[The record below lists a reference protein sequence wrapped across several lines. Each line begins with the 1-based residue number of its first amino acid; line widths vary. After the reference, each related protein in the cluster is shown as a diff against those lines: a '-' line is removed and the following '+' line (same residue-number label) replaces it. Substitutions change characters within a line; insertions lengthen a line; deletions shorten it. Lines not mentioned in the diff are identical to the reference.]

1 MFQNKKIRIFVRN
14 KARYNPASKEYG
26 FLHVDVANY
35 AGTTIG
41 NIKENV
47 KKQCRNSLKLDD
59 LFLNNEKLSDERSVA
74 HYNLEDGTILE
85 SASNPFWVTC
95 LFIKQYEVEQT
106 KLNNPNDKAIQAWTT
121 KSANRKKTLLSV
133 LLNSKNEFQGQPPHF
148 PTLDDFVIFLER
160 LNKKGARMNPLF
172 TQRDLQDMHDDFVS
186 NFIDQSNDPLG
197 TFIQQHAVRLGLK
210 QQGLAGPLDNRV
222 QNAARNNSKPVGNLN
237 RNMNNPGLDRNTN
250 NPRPAR
256 VVNNPIDNPG
266 QKPANNNRGGRRK
279 KERLCDDCED
289 LAAEVYCP
297 ECQNATGG
305 QGLSLCQNCS
315 NTIHR
320 GATRRSHQLQDIDV
334 APKVTKPYVPHAF
347 KAPFSI
353 LLALYSGMTETP
365 RVLSMTE
372 DEIKNR
378 GQPLTDT
385 DLSDKQNGRYV
396 GGFECIENS
405 LIAKHFVQREDS
417 AYPTY
422 ALTESGHQLA
432 TKLFRYQQS
441 VQRFL
446 RSHDFPTVPHDV
458 STICGTRKVC
468 LIIDEQERDKNRF
481 LQLADQWGIDAQV
494 RSLPAGDYI
503 WILTPPLP
511 GPDVKY
517 DQRQPSLEKVLPFIV
532 ERKGWEDLDDSVRT
546 KRFHKQVLRMLGCGL
561 PNCFYLMEGSI
572 SSLRYRT
579 DQQQQK
585 LKDELENIFLHNG
598 FYINYTAS
606 WFKSA
611 TWLKWFTVLL
621 SAAVNKGLFR
631 DHCLMYNEFVR
642 RANVQPKSTVIPQ
655 TDFRQTTNTVW
666 LDQQFIDN
674 IFRESRGLQT
684 TVESVKEELHKPTNK
699 QLLILQGLEAYNK
712 RRQTLQNKCLVDT
725 HDNLENTE
733 DLVQDRF
740 TTNAYNMVHYDI
752 MCYRQL
758 QIQVFAHVYIVRT
771 ENNQD
776 TKKIRDQMNNNNG
789 ESTSRRADD
798 TDNQPADVDTE
809 EFMMQQALAKSRQEE
824 TDLPTCT
831 SGLLKKNPK
840 KGIPS
845 ATPSRKRSP
854 KTSKNPKLVNTGSS
868 VRGEAE
874 RVDSEDED
882 LKRALEL
889 SRQCAYDL
897 ELNQPRCS
905 RSDEKTKPC
914 FTITTGNVPHSDT
927 AIPTNVGMS
936 DSQDEELQKILE
948 MSKKEIKKNLPVF
961 SSDSQDKELQRVLE
975 LSTLDQSPIRH
986 GKLVPKCNQGIK
998 RTFVTNDCEDKELQ
1012 KVIKLSSLEQSFV
1025 DNPEQLCVDNLE
1037 QSCVDNLEELCVN
1050 NFEESYVDNSV
1061 DQYGFD
1067 TKYNVDKTVRN
1078 ETFEGKVNQHVLDG
1092 AEEMRLALTQS
1103 YPSNQC
1109 NRIGTNVETL
1119 SEEEQIRLAI
1129 EQSKM
1134 EISVHNTNSI
1144 ESKKTEIPVLYP
1156 NSEESIKTKQTHLGS
1171 DDVSDNKIKE
1181 DVILIDSQG
1190 TDYSDSCV
1198 EILDGDSPL
1207 ESYCDDGM
1215 PIYQSPS
1222 DEQFEDMSQ
1231 EHQRKACEVESISNK
1246 EDENV
1251 NHQGTFQIE
1260 NSFQLTKTIVS
1271 NEKTGETILQEA
1283 KETILQESRETILQ
1297 ESRETIL
1304 QEYKNDNG
1312 YDCELKGLD
1321 NVQVNNLQ
1329 HGKVLVEDTQEDSDN
1344 EDLFPSINVPES
1356 TGLND
1361 ICTDED
1367 DIDVI
1372 PPSPDKESPMTSKR
1386 LSAGITP
1393 KQSLKMITRN
1403 IKYGDSQQKDICHDR
1418 NLETSH
1424 DSDLETSHASDLE
1437 TSHASDL
1444 ETSHA
1449 SDLETCHACDL
1460 QTATLGEQTQQS
1472 QSVSLLLGF
1481 VDDIETEHSNEGEG
1495 CESQYTIQSGCKLE
1509 NEIQNGDYLSGNVIA
1524 SQFKIE
1530 NYDKI
1535 VNIKK
1540 ETDNYSFEICKTKVK
1555 IEKEPCNHNV
1565 DFFHGDKSSLGAR
1578 IKSEKILNEYPSM
1591 DSGESKS
1598 AAIVSHI
1605 DDEEF
1610 ARKIQEQINRELEQ
1624 EEYLKHDLKRRQTS
1638 MGQRIEKR
1646 VNKWDNKNPESV
1658 CLPNQIENEI
1668 LNFET
1673 QSDSTESFEQTDE
1686 EMARQLQERLDKGYY
1701 SPDQEEITE
1710 KRNLRKRKHSMIS
1723 ASSNETHEPS
1733 ETLISLQE
1741 VISQHDVE
1749 ENIRIKLRREQ
1760 EDLELA
1766 QTLLEQDQDQIGTFT
1781 DQESQEKRD
1790 LELAQKIN
1798 NNDRVSSDDNDQ
1810 WRIQQEKADEELARK
1825 LADDDKKETATNSV
1839 SSQPLFSQH
1848 EEDNYPMLNT
1858 QAAVE
1863 QIWDRR
1869 LKAIQRSKTDLQTQL
1884 QEVRQSQN
1892 VKYRGHSGSN
1902 FTSPRK
1908 QSFPETSYAKT
1919 PVRASTSSNSSFV
1932 KANTSSGITLATRT
1946 FDNSTKKSPKT
1957 CSSSWQPVSVD
1968 GDSLPSLSENDA
1980 ITISPPHSPVEKK
1993 KPFSFTSASS
2003 AAGNPHSSQPIAGTS
2018 YINQN
2023 TSLPFKHTAF
2033 DSSQSISSS
2042 ISSSQISGNM
2052 ANVTCGNCH
2061 QKGHNRKWPQ
2071 CPNYHSYEE
2080 TQRRQ
2085 KQEDDKKKR
2094 IEDEQ
2099 HREQQTRD
2107 ELERHKTTLTLIA
2120 AQIEQEKDG
2129 LDRTIKKM
2137 TKKGKKRK

>member
-1 MFQNKKIRIFVRN
+1 MAAHLLQQEYASATFV
-14 KARYNPASKEYG
+14 KEKG
-26 FLHVDVANY
+26 SL
-35 AGTTIG
+35 
-41 NIKENV
+41 NV

-106 KLNNPNDKAIQAWTT
+106 KLNNPNDKAIQGWTT
-121 KSANRKKTLLSV
+121 KSFNRKKTLLSV

-160 LNKKGARMNPLF
+160 LNKKGARMNPLY

-210 QQGLAGPLDNRV
+210 QPGFPVPLNNRAL
-222 QNAARNNSKPVGNLN
+222 NTARNNPKPV
-237 RNMNNPGLDRNTN
+237 RNINNPGLARN
-250 NPRPAR
+250 
-256 VVNNPIDNPG
+256 VNNPIDNPG
-266 QKPANNNRGGRRK
+266 QKPANNNHGGRRK
-279 KERLCDDCED
+279 KARLCDDCEERE
-289 LAAEVYCP
+289 AEVYCP

-320 GATRRSHQLQDIDV
+320 GAARRGHQLQDIDV
-334 APKVTKPYVPHAF
+334 APKVNKPYVPHAF

-365 RVLSMTE
+365 HVLSMTE
-372 DEIKNR
+372 DQIKNR

-396 GGFECIENS
+396 GGFECIENC

-417 AYPTY
+417 ANPTY

-446 RSHDFPTVPHDV
+446 RSHDFPTVPHDA
-458 STICGTRKVC
+458 STVCGTRKVC
-468 LIIDEQERDKNRF
+468 LIIDEQERDKDRF

-503 WILTPPLP
+503 WILTPPLQ

-561 PNCFYLMEGSI
+561 PYCFYLMEGSI

-579 DQQQQK
+579 YQQQQK

-631 DHCLMYNEFVR
+631 DHFQMYNEFVR

-666 LDQQFIDN
+666 SDQQFIDN

-684 TVESVKEELHKPTNK
+684 TVDSVKEELHTPTYK

-712 RRQTLQNKCLVDT
+712 KRQTLQNKCLVDT
-725 HDNLENTE
+725 CDDLKNTE

-752 MCYRQL
+752 MCFRQL
-758 QIQVFAHVYIVRT
+758 QIQVFSHVYIVRT

-776 TKKIRDQMNNNNG
+776 TKKIRDQMNNNNDVN
-789 ESTSRRADD
+789 TSRRADT
-798 TDNQPADVDTE
+798 TDHQPADVDPE
-809 EFMMQQALAKSRQEE
+809 EFMMQQVLAKSRQEE
-824 TDLPTCT
+824 HGLSTCT
-831 SGLLKKNPK
+831 GGLLRKTPK
-840 KGIPS
+840 KSVSS
-845 ATPSRKRSP
+845 ATTSRKRSP
-854 KTSKNPKLVNTGSS
+854 KTSKENSNHVNTGSS
-868 VRGEAE
+868 IRLDTE
-874 RVDSEDED
+874 REDSEDED

-889 SRQCAYDL
+889 SRQCANDL
-897 ELNQPRCS
+897 ELDQPRGS
-905 RSDEKTKPC
+905 RSDKNMKPC
-914 FTITTGNVPHSDT
+914 TTIYSGNEPNTNTIIS
-927 AIPTNVGMS
+927 TNVGMS
-936 DSQDEELQKILE
+936 DSQDEELQKVLE
-948 MSKKEIKKNLPVF
+948 MSKEDIKKKQTVL
-961 SSDSQDKELQRVLE
+961 SSDSQDREFQRALE
-975 LSTLDQSPIRH
+975 LSTLEQSSISH
-986 GKLVPKCNQGIK
+986 GNNVPLCLQGIN
-998 RTFVTNDCEDKELQ
+998 RTAMTSDCKNEELQ
-1012 KVIKLSSLEQSFV
+1012 KVIKLSSLKQSFV
-1025 DNPEQLCVDNLE
+1025 
-1037 QSCVDNLEELCVN
+1037 N
-1050 NFEESYVDNSV
+1050 NSL
-1061 DQYGFD
+1061 DQYVFD
-1067 TKYNVDKTVRN
+1067 TRYNVDKTVKN
-1078 ETFEGKVNQHVLDG
+1078 DNFEGKVNQHVLDG

-1103 YPSNQC
+1103 FPSSQC
-1109 NRIGTNVETL
+1109 HRIGINVEAL
-1119 SEEEQIRLAI
+1119 SEEEQLQLAI

-1134 EISVHNTNSI
+1134 EISVPNTNSI
-1144 ESKKTEIPVLYP
+1144 ESKKTEISVSNV
-1156 NSEESIKTKQTHLGS
+1156 NSIESRKTKQTNLGLV
-1171 DDVSDNKIKE
+1171 DIDCVSDNKIKE

-1198 EILDGDSPL
+1198 EILEADSQL

-1222 DEQFEDMSQ
+1222 HEQFEDVSQ
-1231 EHQRKACEVESISNK
+1231 EIQSEGCQVESISSK
-1246 EDENV
+1246 AVENI
-1251 NHQGTFQIE
+1251 NHQGILLTE
-1260 NSFQLTKTIVS
+1260 NSLQP
-1271 NEKTGETILQEA
+1271 EKVNIGKRKSGETILE
-1283 KETILQESRETILQ
+1283 EC
-1297 ESRETIL
+1297 
-1304 QEYKNDNG
+1304 KNGNLDG
-1312 YDCELKGLD
+1312 CELKGLD
-1321 NVQVNNLQ
+1321 TVQVNDLQ
-1329 HGKVLVEDTQEDSDN
+1329 HGNVLVEDSQEDSDN
-1344 EDLFPSINVPES
+1344 EDLFPDTDVPES
-1356 TGLND
+1356 VGLND
-1361 ICTDED
+1361 ICTEDD

-1372 PPSPDKESPMTSKR
+1372 PPSPNNESLMTSKR
-1386 LSAGITP
+1386 FSKGRTP
-1393 KQSLKMITRN
+1393 KQSLKMISKN
-1403 IKYGDSQQKDICHDR
+1403 INCGNSKQKDICHD
-1418 NLETSH
+1418 
-1424 DSDLETSHASDLE
+1424 SDLDTSHASDL
-1437 TSHASDL
+1437 
-1444 ETSHA
+1444 
-1449 SDLETCHACDL
+1449 
-1460 QTATLGEQTQQS
+1460 QTATFEEHTQPS

-1481 VDDIETEHSNEGEG
+1481 VDAMETEHSNEGEG
-1495 CESQYTIQSGCKLE
+1495 CESQYRIQSGCKSE
-1509 NEIQNGDYLSGNVIA
+1509 NETPDGDSFSENGNACG
-1524 SQFKIE
+1524 FKIK
-1530 NYDKI
+1530 NAKDI
-1535 VNIKK
+1535 VNVKK
-1540 ETDNYSFEICKTKVK
+1540 EPDYNSGEACETKVK
-1555 IEKEPCNHNV
+1555 VEKELCNHNV
-1565 DFFHGDKSSLGAR
+1565 DFVYGDENELLKSSLSVR
-1578 IKSEKILNEYPSM
+1578 IKSEKIFNDHLSVNSVEI
-1591 DSGESKS
+1591 KS
-1598 AAIVSHI
+1598 TAIVSHI

-1624 EEYLKHDLKRRQTS
+1624 EEVLKHELRMRQTS
-1638 MGQRIEKR
+1638 LGQRIEKR
-1646 VNKWDNKNPESV
+1646 VNKWDNQNPESV
-1658 CLPNQIENEI
+1658 SAPKQIENEV
-1668 LNFET
+1668 LNVET
-1673 QSDSTESFEQTDE
+1673 QSDNAQSFVQRDE
-1686 EMARQLQERLDKGYY
+1686 EMARQLQERLNKGDY
-1701 SPDQEEITE
+1701 SEYQDDITE
-1710 KRNLRKRKHSMIS
+1710 KRNLRKRKHNVIS
-1723 ASSNETHEPS
+1723 TSNNETQEPS
-1733 ETLISLQE
+1733 EILISLQD

-1749 ENIRIKLRREQ
+1749 ENIRIKLKREQ

-1766 QTLLEQDQDQIGTFT
+1766 QTMQEQNHNKIGTFT
-1781 DQESQEKRD
+1781 DKEIQEKRD
-1790 LELAQKIN
+1790 LELAKKIHKN
-1798 NNDRVSSDDNDQ
+1798 GRDDFSSVVVNSDDNDE
-1810 WRIQQEKADEELARK
+1810 WRFQQEKADEELARK
-1825 LADDDKKETATNSV
+1825 LADSDKKEIATNSV
-1839 SSQPLFSQH
+1839 SSQPQFSQH
-1848 EEDNYPMLNT
+1848 EQENYPMLNT

-1892 VKYRGHSGSN
+1892 VRYRGHSGSSY
-1902 FTSPRK
+1902 TMPIE
-1908 QSFPETSYAKT
+1908 QSLPETSNVKT
-1919 PVRASTSSNSSFV
+1919 PVRAAAEAAERFKGSNNTPSQKTLFARPSTSSSSNASFLE
-1932 KANTSSGITLATRT
+1932 ATTSSGTTSVTGT
-1946 FDNSTKKSPKT
+1946 FDYSTKKAVKT
-1957 CSSSWQPVSVD
+1957 GSTSWQKSVFSVD
-1968 GDSLPSLSENDA
+1968 EESLPNLSDDDA
-1980 ITISPPHSPVEKK
+1980 ITISPPYSPVEKK
-1993 KPFSFTSASS
+1993 KPFSFPSSSS
-2003 AAGNPHSSQPIAGTS
+2003 AAGNPNSSQHIAGTS
-2018 YINQN
+2018 YHNQY
-2023 TSLPFKHTAF
+2023 TSSPLKNSAF
-2033 DSSQSISSS
+2033 DSSFSSS

-2107 ELERHKTTLTLIA
+2107 ELVNI
-2120 AQIEQEKDG
+2120 
-2129 LDRTIKKM
+2129 
-2137 TKKGKKRK
+2137 

>member
-1 MFQNKKIRIFVRN
+1 MFQNKKIRIF
-14 KARYNPASKEYG
+14 
-26 FLHVDVANY
+26 
-35 AGTTIG
+35 
-41 NIKENV
+41 NV

-106 KLNNPNDKAIQAWTT
+106 KLNNPSDKAIQGWTT
-121 KSANRKKTLLSV
+121 KSFNRKKTLLSV

-160 LNKKGARMNPLF
+160 LNKKGARMNPLY

-210 QQGLAGPLDNRV
+210 QPGFPVPLNNRAL
-222 QNAARNNSKPVGNLN
+222 NTARNNPKPV
-237 RNMNNPGLDRNTN
+237 RNINNPGLARN
-250 NPRPAR
+250 
-256 VVNNPIDNPG
+256 VNNPIDNPG
-266 QKPANNNRGGRRK
+266 QKPANNRGGRRK
-279 KERLCDDCED
+279 KARLCDDCEERE
-289 LAAEVYCP
+289 AEVYCP

-320 GATRRSHQLQDIDV
+320 GAARRSHQLQDIDV
-334 APKVTKPYVPHAF
+334 APKVNKPYVPHAF

-372 DEIKNR
+372 DQIKNR

-396 GGFECIENS
+396 GGFECIENC

-446 RSHDFPTVPHDV
+446 RSHDFPTVPHDA
-458 STICGTRKVC
+458 STVCGTRKVC
-468 LIIDEQERDKNRF
+468 LIIDEQERDKDRF
-481 LQLADQWGIDAQV
+481 LQLADQSGIDAQV

-503 WILTPPLP
+503 WILTPPLQ

-561 PNCFYLMEGSI
+561 PYCFYLMEGSI

-585 LKDELENIFLHNG
+585 LKDVLENIFLHNG
-598 FYINYTAS
+598 FYITYTAS

-631 DHCLMYNEFVR
+631 DHCQMYNEFVR

-666 LDQQFIDN
+666 SDQQFIDN

-684 TVESVKEELHKPTNK
+684 TVDSVKEELHTPTYK
-699 QLLILQGLEAYNK
+699 QLLILQGLEVYNK
-712 RRQTLQNKCLVDT
+712 KRQTLQNKCLVDT
-725 HDNLENTE
+725 CDDPKNTE

-740 TTNAYNMVHYDI
+740 TTNAYSMVHYDI

-758 QIQVFAHVYIVRT
+758 QIQVFTHVYIVRT

-776 TKKIRDQMNNNNG
+776 TKKIRDQMNNNNDVN
-789 ESTSRRADD
+789 TNKRAEDAD
-798 TDNQPADVDTE
+798 YQPADVDTE
-809 EFMMQQALAKSRQEE
+809 EFMMQQALAKSRQDEPG
-824 TDLPTCT
+824 LSTCK
-831 SGLLKKNPK
+831 SGPLRKTPK
-840 KGIPS
+840 KGVPC
-845 ATPSRKRSP
+845 ATISRKRSP
-854 KTSKNPKLVNTGSS
+854 KTSKQNSKHVNTGSS
-868 VRGEAE
+868 IRGDTE
-874 RVDSEDED
+874 REDSEDED

-889 SRQCAYDL
+889 SRQCANDL
-897 ELNQPRCS
+897 ELDQPRGS
-905 RSDEKTKPC
+905 RLDKNMKSCTTK
-914 FTITTGNVPHSDT
+914 TTGNECT
-927 AIPTNVGMS
+927 IITTNVGMS

-948 MSKKEIKKNLPVF
+948 ISKQDIKKNQTVL
-961 SSDSQDKELQRVLE
+961 SSDSQDREVQRALE
-975 LSTLDQSPIRH
+975 LSTLEQSSISY
-986 GKLVPKCNQGIK
+986 GNNVPLCLQGIN
-998 RTFVTNDCEDKELQ
+998 RTAMTSDCENEEIQ

-1025 DNPEQLCVDNLE
+1025 
-1037 QSCVDNLEELCVN
+1037 N
-1050 NFEESYVDNSV
+1050 NSL
-1061 DQYGFD
+1061 DQYEFD

-1078 ETFEGKVNQHVLDG
+1078 GTFEGKINQRVLDG
-1092 AEEMRLALTQS
+1092 AEEMRLALTQNLPS
-1103 YPSNQC
+1103 YQC
-1109 NRIGTNVETL
+1109 NRIEINVEAM
-1119 SEEEQIRLAI
+1119 SEEEQLRLAI

-1134 EISVHNTNSI
+1134 EISVPNTNSI
-1144 ESKKTEIPVLYP
+1144 ESKKTEISVLNI
-1156 NSEESIKTKQTHLGS
+1156 NSIERRKTKQTNLGS
-1171 DDVSDNKIKE
+1171 VDIDFVSNNIIKE

-1198 EILDGDSPL
+1198 EILDTDSQL
-1207 ESYCDDGM
+1207 ESYCADGV

-1222 DEQFEDMSQ
+1222 HEQFEDVSQ
-1231 EHQRKACEVESISNK
+1231 ENQSEGCQVESISSK
-1246 EDENV
+1246 AVENM
-1251 NHQGTFQIE
+1251 NHQGTFLTE
-1260 NSFQLTKTIVS
+1260 NSLQP
-1271 NEKTGETILQEA
+1271 EKVNIGKRKSGETILVEC
-1283 KETILQESRETILQ
+1283 
-1297 ESRETIL
+1297 
-1304 QEYKNDNG
+1304 KNDNLYG
-1312 YDCELKGLD
+1312 CELKGLD
-1321 NVQVNNLQ
+1321 NVQVNDLQ
-1329 HGKVLVEDTQEDSDN
+1329 HGKVLVEDSQVDSDN
-1344 EDLFPSINVPES
+1344 EDLFPDTDVPES
-1356 TGLND
+1356 LGLND

-1372 PPSPDKESPMTSKR
+1372 PPSPDNESPMTSKR
-1386 LSAGITP
+1386 FSTGITP
-1393 KQSLKMITRN
+1393 RQSLKMISKN
-1403 IKYGDSQQKDICHDR
+1403 IDYGNSKQKDI
-1418 NLETSH
+1418 SH
-1424 DSDLETSHASDLE
+1424 DSDLETGHAS
-1437 TSHASDL
+1437 
-1444 ETSHA
+1444 
-1449 SDLETCHACDL
+1449 DL
-1460 QTATLGEQTQQS
+1460 QTATFEEHTQPS

-1481 VDDIETEHSNEGEG
+1481 VDTMETEHSNEGEG
-1495 CESQYTIQSGCKLE
+1495 CESQYRIQSGCKSE
-1509 NEIQNGDYLSGNVIA
+1509 NETQDGDSFSENGNACEL
-1524 SQFKIE
+1524 KIKNDDE
-1530 NYDKI
+1530 I
-1535 VNIKK
+1535 VNVKK
-1540 ETDNYSFEICKTKVK
+1540 EPNNNSGEACETKVK
-1555 IEKEPCNHNV
+1555 VEKELCNHNV
-1565 DFFHGDKSSLGAR
+1565 DFVHGDKNKLLKSYLSGR
-1578 IKSEKILNEYPSM
+1578 IKSEKIFNDHPSVV
-1591 DSGESKS
+1591 SCEIKS
-1598 AAIVSHI
+1598 TAIVSHI

-1624 EEYLKHDLKRRQTS
+1624 EEVLKHELRRRQTS
-1638 MGQRIEKR
+1638 LGQKIEKR
-1646 VNKWDNKNPESV
+1646 VNKWDNQNPESV
-1658 CLPNQIENEI
+1658 LVPKQIENEI
-1668 LNFET
+1668 LNVET
-1673 QSDSTESFEQTDE
+1673 QSDNAQSFEQKDE
-1686 EMARQLQERLDKGYY
+1686 EMARQLQERLNKGDYFA
-1701 SPDQEEITE
+1701 DQDEITE
-1710 KRNLRKRKHSMIS
+1710 KRNLRKRKHNVIS
-1723 ASSNETHEPS
+1723 TSNNETHEPL

-1766 QTLLEQDQDQIGTFT
+1766 QTMQEQDQDQIGTFI
-1781 DQESQEKRD
+1781 DQEIQEKVD
-1790 LELAQKIN
+1790 LELAQKIHKN
-1798 NNDRVSSDDNDQ
+1798 GRDDFSSVVLNSHDNDE

-1825 LADDDKKETATNSV
+1825 LADSDKKEIATYSV
-1839 SSQPLFSQH
+1839 SSQPQFSQN
-1848 EEDNYPMLNT
+1848 EQENYPLLNT

-1892 VKYRGHSGSN
+1892 VRYRGHSGSSY
-1902 FTSPRK
+1902 TMPTE
-1908 QSFPETSYAKT
+1908 QSLPETSYVKT
-1919 PVRASTSSNSSFV
+1919 PVRAAAETAERFEGSYNTPSQKTLLAQSSSNASFSE
-1932 KANTSSGITLATRT
+1932 ATTSLGITSVTGK
-1946 FDNSTKKSPKT
+1946 FHNSTKKALKT
-1957 CSSSWQPVSVD
+1957 GSTSWKKSVFSVD
-1968 GDSLPSLSENDA
+1968 DDSLPSLSDNDA

-1993 KPFSFTSASS
+1993 KPFSFPSSSS

-2018 YINQN
+2018 CINQN
-2023 TSLPFKHTAF
+2023 TSSPFKHSAF
-2033 DSSQSISSS
+2033 DPSQSISSS
-2042 ISSSQISGNM
+2042 TSSSQISGNM

>member
-1 MFQNKKIRIFVRN
+1 
-14 KARYNPASKEYG
+14 
-26 FLHVDVANY
+26 
-35 AGTTIG
+35 
-41 NIKENV
+41 
-47 KKQCRNSLKLDD
+47 
-59 LFLNNEKLSDERSVA
+59 
-74 HYNLEDGTILE
+74 
-85 SASNPFWVTC
+85 
-95 LFIKQYEVEQT
+95 
-106 KLNNPNDKAIQAWTT
+106 
-121 KSANRKKTLLSV
+121 
-133 LLNSKNEFQGQPPHF
+133 
-148 PTLDDFVIFLER
+148 
-160 LNKKGARMNPLF
+160 MNPLF

-210 QQGLAGPLDNRV
+210 QQGLAVPLDNRV
-222 QNAARNNSKPVGNLN
+222 QNAARNNPKQVGNLN
-237 RNMNNPGLDRNTN
+237 RNMNNPGLDRNIN
-250 NPRPAR
+250 NPRLVR

-266 QKPANNNRGGRRK
+266 QKPANNNRGARKK

-289 LAAEVYCP
+289 RVAEVYCP

-320 GATRRSHQLQDIDV
+320 GATRRGHQLQDIDV

-417 AYPTY
+417 ANPTY

-458 STICGTRKVC
+458 STVCGTRKVC
-468 LIIDEQERDKNRF
+468 LIIDEQERDKGRF

-503 WILTPPLP
+503 WILTPPLQ

-561 PNCFYLMEGSI
+561 PYCFYLMEGSI

-666 LDQQFIDN
+666 PDQQFIDN

-684 TVESVKEELHKPTNK
+684 TIESVKEELHTPTNK

-725 HDNLENTE
+725 HDNTDNTE

-740 TTNAYNMVHYDI
+740 TTNEYNMVHYDI

-789 ESTSRRADD
+789 ENTSRRADD

-831 SGLLKKNPK
+831 SGSLRKTPK
-840 KGIPS
+840 KGISS

-854 KTSKNPKLVNTGSS
+854 KTSKNSKLVNTGSS
-868 VRGEAE
+868 IRGELE
-874 RVDSEDED
+874 REESEDED

-914 FTITTGNVPHSDT
+914 STITSGKVPHTDT
-927 AIPTNVGMS
+927 AISTNVGMS

-948 MSKKEIKKNLPVF
+948 MSKQEIKKNLTVF
-961 SSDSQDKELQRVLE
+961 SSDSQDNELQRVLE

-986 GKLVPKCNQGIK
+986 GKHVPICNQGIK
-998 RTFVTNDCEDKELQ
+998 RTSVTNDCEDEELQ
-1012 KVIKLSSLEQSFV
+1012 KVIKLSSLERSF
-1025 DNPEQLCVDNLE
+1025 VDNLE
-1037 QSCVDNLEELCVN
+1037 QSCVDNLEESCAN
-1050 NFEESYVDNSV
+1050 NFEESCADNSL

-1067 TKYNVDKTVRN
+1067 TRYNVDKTVRN
-1078 ETFEGKVNQHVLDG
+1078 DFFEGKSYQHVIDG

-1103 YPSNQC
+1103 YPSSQC
-1109 NRIGTNVETL
+1109 NRIGTNVEAL

-1134 EISVHNTNSI
+1134 EISVSNTNSR
-1144 ESKKTEIPVLYP
+1144 
-1156 NSEESIKTKQTHLGS
+1156 ESIKTKKANLGS
-1171 DDVSDNKIKE
+1171 DCSSDNKIKE

-1198 EILDGDSPL
+1198 EILDGDSQL
-1207 ESYCDDGM
+1207 ESYCDDGL

-1222 DEQFEDMSQ
+1222 HKQFEDMSQ
-1231 EHQRKACEVESISNK
+1231 KHERKGCQVESISNK
-1246 EDENV
+1246 KNENV
-1251 NHQGTFQIE
+1251 NHQDTIQIE
-1260 NSFQLTKTIVS
+1260 NSLQLTKTNVS
-1271 NEKTGETILQEA
+1271 NEKTG
-1283 KETILQESRETILQ
+1283 ETILQESRETILQ
-1297 ESRETIL
+1297 ECE
-1304 QEYKNDNG
+1304 NDNG
-1312 YDCELKGLD
+1312 YACELKGLD
-1321 NVQVNNLQ
+1321 NVQVNDLQ
-1329 HGKVLVEDTQEDSDN
+1329 HGKVLVEDSQEDSDN

-1356 TGLND
+1356 IGLND
-1361 ICTDED
+1361 ICTEEE

-1386 LSAGITP
+1386 LSLRITP
-1393 KQSLKMITRN
+1393 KQSLKMIN
-1403 IKYGDSQQKDICHDR
+1403 KNMNYGDSKQKEIC
-1418 NLETSH
+1418 H
-1424 DSDLETSHASDLE
+1424 DSDLETSHA
-1437 TSHASDL
+1437 
-1444 ETSHA
+1444 
-1449 SDLETCHACDL
+1449 CDL
-1460 QTATLGEQTQQS
+1460 QTATIEEQTQQS

-1481 VDDIETEHSNEGEG
+1481 VDDIETDHLNEGEG

-1509 NEIQNGDYLSGNVIA
+1509 NEIQDRDYLSENVKA
-1524 SQFKIE
+1524 CKMKNDDE
-1530 NYDKI
+1530 I
-1535 VNIKK
+1535 VSVKK
-1540 ETDNYSFEICKTKVK
+1540 EPDNNSFEICESKVK
-1555 IEKEPCNHNV
+1555 IEKEPFKHDI
-1565 DFFHGDKSSLGAR
+1565 DFEPGDENKQLKRSLSRR
-1578 IKSEKILNEYPSM
+1578 IKSEKIFNDHLSVDISEN
-1591 DSGESKS
+1591 KS
-1598 AAIVSHI
+1598 TAIASHR

-1610 ARKIQEQINRELEQ
+1610 ARKIQEQINKELEQ
-1624 EEYLKHDLKRRQTS
+1624 EEDLKHELRRRQTS
-1638 MGQRIEKR
+1638 LGQRIEKR
-1646 VNKWDNKNPESV
+1646 VNKWDDKNPESV
-1658 CLPNQIENEI
+1658 SVPNQIENEI

-1673 QSDSTESFEQTDE
+1673 QSDSDQSFEQTDE
-1686 EMARQLQERLDKGYY
+1686 EMARQLQDRLDKGEY
-1701 SPDQEEITE
+1701 SPDQEEITCTE

-1766 QTLLEQDQDQIGTFT
+1766 QNLLEQDQDQIGTFT
-1781 DQESQEKRD
+1781 DQASQEKKD

-1798 NNDRVSSDDNDQ
+1798 NNDRVDFSSDDNDQ

-1825 LADDDKKETATNSV
+1825 LADDEELARKLADDDKKGTTTNSV

-1919 PVRASTSSNSSFV
+1919 PVRASTSSNSSFL

-1968 GDSLPSLSENDA
+1968 GDSLPSLSDNDA

-1993 KPFSFTSASS
+1993 KPFSFPSASS
-2003 AAGNPHSSQPIAGTS
+2003 AAGNPHSSQHIAGTS

-2023 TSLPFKHTAF
+2023 TSSPFKHSAF
-2033 DSSQSISSS
+2033 DSSRSISSS

-2094 IEDEQ
+2094 IEDEN

>member
-95 LFIKQYEVEQT
+95 LFIKQYDVEQT

-121 KSANRKKTLLSV
+121 KSFNRKKTLLSV

-148 PTLDDFVIFLER
+148 PTLDGFVIFLER

-172 TQRDLQDMHDDFVS
+172 TQRDLKDMHDDFVS
-186 NFIDQSNDPLG
+186 NFIDQSKDPLG

-210 QQGLAGPLDNRV
+210 QQGLADSLDNRV
-222 QNAARNNSKPVGNLN
+222 QNAARNNPKQVENLN
-237 RNMNNPGLDRNTN
+237 RNMNNPGLDRNIN
-250 NPRPAR
+250 NPRLAR
-256 VVNNPIDNPG
+256 VVSNPIDNPG
-266 QKPANNNRGGRRK
+266 QKSANNNRGARKK

-289 LAAEVYCP
+289 RAAEVYCP

-320 GATRRSHQLQDIDV
+320 GATRRGHQLQDIDV

-417 AYPTY
+417 ANPTY

-458 STICGTRKVC
+458 STVCGTRKVC

-503 WILTPPLP
+503 WILTPPLQ

-666 LDQQFIDN
+666 PDQQFIDN

-684 TVESVKEELHKPTNK
+684 TVESVKEELHTPTNK
-699 QLLILQGLEAYNK
+699 QVLILQGLEAYNK

-725 HDNLENTE
+725 HDHPENTE

-740 TTNAYNMVHYDI
+740 ITNAYNMVHYDI

-758 QIQVFAHVYIVRT
+758 QIQVFAQVYIVRT

-789 ESTSRRADD
+789 ENTSRRADN

-831 SGLLKKNPK
+831 SGSLRKTPK

-854 KTSKNPKLVNTGSS
+854 KTSKNSKLVNTGSS
-868 VRGEAE
+868 IRGELE
-874 RVDSEDED
+874 REESEDED

-889 SRQCAYDL
+889 SRQCEYDL
-897 ELNQPRCS
+897 KLNQPRCS

-914 FTITTGNVPHSDT
+914 STITSGNVPHTDT
-927 AIPTNVGMS
+927 AISTNVGMS

-948 MSKKEIKKNLPVF
+948 MSKQEIKKNLTVF
-961 SSDSQDKELQRVLE
+961 SSDSQDNELQRVLE

-986 GKLVPKCNQGIK
+986 GKHVPICNQDIK
-998 RTFVTNDCEDKELQ
+998 RTSVTNDCEDEELQ
-1012 KVIKLSSLEQSFV
+1012 KVIKLSSLERSFV
-1025 DNPEQLCVDNLE
+1025 DNLK
-1037 QSCVDNLEELCVN
+1037 QSCVDNLVQLCAN
-1050 NFEESYVDNSV
+1050 NFKESCADNSL

-1067 TKYNVDKTVRN
+1067 TRYNVDKTVRN
-1078 ETFEGKVNQHVLDG
+1078 ETFEGKSYQHVLDG

-1103 YPSNQC
+1103 NPSNQC
-1109 NRIGTNVETL
+1109 NRIGINVETL

-1134 EISVHNTNSI
+1134 EISVSNTNSR
-1144 ESKKTEIPVLYP
+1144 ES
-1156 NSEESIKTKQTHLGS
+1156 NKTKKANLGS
-1171 DDVSDNKIKE
+1171 DCSSDNKIKE

-1198 EILDGDSPL
+1198 EILDGNSQL
-1207 ESYCDDGM
+1207 ESYCDDGL

-1222 DEQFEDMSQ
+1222 DKQFEDMSQ
-1231 EHQRKACEVESISNK
+1231 EHQRKGCQVESISNK
-1246 EDENV
+1246 EDENE
-1251 NHQGTFQIE
+1251 NHQNTIQIE
-1260 NSFQLTKTIVS
+1260 NSLQLTKTNVS
-1271 NEKTGETILQEA
+1271 NEKTG
-1283 KETILQESRETILQ
+1283 ETILQESRETILQ

-1304 QEYKNDNG
+1304 QECKNDNG
-1312 YDCELKGLD
+1312 YACELKGLD
-1321 NVQVNNLQ
+1321 NVQVNDLQ
-1329 HGKVLVEDTQEDSDN
+1329 HGKVLVEDSQKDSDN

-1356 TGLND
+1356 IGLND
-1361 ICTDED
+1361 VCTEEE

-1386 LSAGITP
+1386 LSARITP
-1393 KQSLKMITRN
+1393 KQSLKMIN
-1403 IKYGDSQQKDICHDR
+1403 KNMNYGDSKQKEIC
-1418 NLETSH
+1418 H
-1424 DSDLETSHASDLE
+1424 DSDLETSHA
-1437 TSHASDL
+1437 
-1444 ETSHA
+1444 
-1449 SDLETCHACDL
+1449 CDL
-1460 QTATLGEQTQQS
+1460 QTATIEELTQQS

-1481 VDDIETEHSNEGEG
+1481 VDDIETDHLNDGEG
-1495 CESQYTIQSGCKLE
+1495 YESQYTIQSGCKLE
-1509 NEIQNGDYLSGNVIA
+1509 NEIQDRDYLSENVKA
-1524 SQFKIE
+1524 CEMKNDDE
-1530 NYDKI
+1530 I
-1535 VNIKK
+1535 VSVKK
-1540 ETDNYSFEICKTKVK
+1540 EPDNNSFEICESKVK
-1555 IEKEPCNHNV
+1555 IEKEPFNHDI
-1565 DFFHGDKSSLGAR
+1565 DFEPGDENKQLKRSLSRR
-1578 IKSEKILNEYPSM
+1578 IKSEKIFNDHLSVDISEN
-1591 DSGESKS
+1591 KS
-1598 AAIVSHI
+1598 TAIASHI

-1610 ARKIQEQINRELEQ
+1610 ARKIQEQINKELEQ
-1624 EEYLKHDLKRRQTS
+1624 EEDLKHELRRRQIS
-1638 MGQRIEKR
+1638 LGQRIEKR

-1658 CLPNQIENEI
+1658 SVPNQIENEI
-1668 LNFET
+1668 LNVDT
-1673 QSDSTESFEQTDE
+1673 QSDSTQSFEQTDE
-1686 EMARQLQERLDKGYY
+1686 EMARQLQERLNNGGY
-1701 SPDQEEITE
+1701 SPDQDEITE
-1710 KRNLRKRKHSMIS
+1710 KRNLRKRKHSVIS
-1723 ASSNETHEPS
+1723 ASNDEKHEPS

-1766 QTLLEQDQDQIGTFT
+1766 QTLLDQDQDRIVTFS

-1790 LELAQKIN
+1790 LELAQKIHN
-1798 NNDRVSSDDNDQ
+1798 NGRDDLSSVSVNSDDNDE
-1810 WRIQQEKADEELARK
+1810 WRIQQEKADEEMARK
-1825 LADDDKKETATNSV
+1825 LADDDKKETTANSV

-1848 EEDNYPMLNT
+1848 EEDNYSMLNT

-1892 VKYRGHSGSN
+1892 VKYKGYSGST
-1902 FTSPRK
+1902 FTFPSK
-1908 QSFPETSYAKT
+1908 QSLPSYTKT
-1919 PVRASTSSNSSFV
+1919 PVRAAADAAKRFGDSNNTPSQKTLYGRSSTSSSDSSFLE
-1932 KANTSSGITLATRT
+1932 ATTSSGITSASGT
-1946 FDNSTKKSPKT
+1946 FDNSMKKALNT
-1957 CSSSWQPVSVD
+1957 D
-1968 GDSLPSLSENDA
+1968 YLPSLSDNDA
-1980 ITISPPHSPVEKK
+1980 ITISPLHSPVEKK
-1993 KPFSFTSASS
+1993 KLFSFPSASS
-2003 AAGNPHSSQPIAGTS
+2003 AAGNPPSSQPMSGTS

-2023 TSLPFKHTAF
+2023 TSSPFKHSAF